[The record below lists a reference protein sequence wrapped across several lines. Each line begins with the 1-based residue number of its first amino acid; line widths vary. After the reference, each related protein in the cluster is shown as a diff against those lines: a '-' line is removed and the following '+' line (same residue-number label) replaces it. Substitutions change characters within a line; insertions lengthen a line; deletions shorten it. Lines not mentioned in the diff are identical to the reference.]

1 MPTSYRFTDREQAA
15 LLLAKELTPYRGR
28 KPLVLAIPRGGVPMA
43 KIIAD
48 QLAGELDVILVHK
61 LGAPFNQEFAIGAI
75 DENGA
80 VYLAAGIETA
90 GISRSY
96 IEQEKQRQHQMLHAR
111 RLQYSPLRQ
120 PVDPAGRVAII
131 VDDGL
136 ATGATM
142 IAALRATRA
151 KHPAELICAVP
162 VAAPESLEMIRPLAD
177 KIVFLQA
184 PANLLAIG
192 QFYENFDQVS
202 DDKVK
207 QILSME
213 QGIPPS

>member
-1 MPTSYRFTDREQAA
+1 MPTSYRFTDRDQAA
-15 LLLAKELTPYRGR
+15 LLLAKELAPYRGR

-43 KIIAD
+43 KIIAN
-48 QLAGELDVILVHK
+48 QLGGELDVILVHK

-80 VYLAAGIETA
+80 VYLATDIETA

-96 IEQEKQRQHQMLHAR
+96 IEQEKQRQQQMLHAR
-111 RLQYSPLRQ
+111 RLQYTPLRQ

-131 VDDGL
+131 IDDGL

-142 IAALRATRA
+142 IAALHATRA
-151 KHPAELICAVP
+151 KHPGELICAVP
-162 VAAPESLEMIRPLAD
+162 VAAPESLEIIKPLAD
-177 KIVFLQA
+177 KVVCLQA

-207 QILSME
+207 QILSLE
-213 QGIPPS
+213 QGHTPS